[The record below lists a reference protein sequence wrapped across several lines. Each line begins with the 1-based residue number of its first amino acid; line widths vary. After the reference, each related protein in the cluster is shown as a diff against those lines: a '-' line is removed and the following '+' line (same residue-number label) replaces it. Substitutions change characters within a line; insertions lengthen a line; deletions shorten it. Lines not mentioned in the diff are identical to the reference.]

1 MLDSIL
7 NSLSL
12 VITTFGSMIVIP
24 IILFI
29 ISLAFGIKLS
39 KAFQTALFAGIGLTG
54 YSFLIGAYMPVVTP
68 VIENMVRESGINL
81 PVVDLGWQMSAIVAY
96 STRAGMIYLAL
107 GIIVPLVMFIT
118 GWTNVF
124 QPSGLWDLYNI
135 IVWGSL
141 IYVVTNDMFLSIAL
155 MFVIQLWASTF
166 FEIEAK
172 RWSTYYKYPNCT
184 KVQQH
189 GADPIPFAIL
199 SNWILNKLGAYKIRW
214 KPDDLKQRLGFI
226 GDPIVLGFFLG
237 FAIGVL
243 GNLSRLGT
251 LEGWG
256 QIALVAIATSA
267 VMAIFPRVAAIF
279 AQAFTYLSAASRKF
293 AKDKGREEIYIG
305 VDDASGYG
313 EAATLMSG
321 IILIPLLLLLAV
333 ILPGNKVL
341 PLVDLV
347 SIPFTIESFVAMSNG
362 NVFKTVVS
370 AFLWYI
376 PGLIVATLAAPL
388 FTDVY
393 NSVATQASTTGVTSL
408 IIMNKPIWGGMT
420 QAVMNWGWIAVVIL
434 FGIYLV
440 GTLIYKKNKVKVTDW
455 IEKQAALDVIED

>member
-1 MLDSIL
+1 MLENIL
-7 NSLSL
+7 NGLST
-12 VITTFGSMIVIP
+12 VINTFGSMIVIP
-24 IILFI
+24 IILFV
-29 ISLAFGIKLS
+29 ISLAFGVKLN
-39 KAFQTALFAGIGLTG
+39 KAFQSALFAGIGLTG
-54 YSFLIGAYMPVVTP
+54 YSFLIGAYMPIMTP
-68 VIENMVRESGINL
+68 VIENMIKESGVNL

-96 STRAGMIYLAL
+96 STKAGMIYLAL
-107 GIIVPLVMFIT
+107 GIVVPLIMFLT

-141 IYVVTNDMFLSIAL
+141 VYVVTNDMFLSIAL
-155 MFVIQLWASTF
+155 MLVIQLWASTF
-166 FEIEAK
+166 FEMEAK

-189 GADPIPFAIL
+189 GADPIPFAII
-199 SNWILNKLGAYKIRW
+199 SNYVLNKLGAYKIRW
-214 KPDDLKQRLGFI
+214 KPDDLKDRLGFM
-226 GDPIVLGFFLG
+226 GDPIVLGFLLG
-237 FAIGVL
+237 FAIGIL
-243 GNLSRLGT
+243 GNLTRLGT
-251 LEGWG
+251 LAGWG
-256 QIALVAIATSA
+256 QILLVAMATAA

-279 AQAFTYLSAASRKF
+279 AQAFTYLSAASRSF

-321 IILIPLLLLLAV
+321 IILIPLLLLMAL

-376 PGLIVATLAAPL
+376 PGFIVMTLSAPL
-388 FTDVY
+388 FTSVY
-393 NSVATQASTTGVTSL
+393 NSVATEASTTGVTSL

-420 QAVMNWGWIAVVIL
+420 QAVLNWGWIAVAVL
-434 FGIYLV
+434 LLVYLV
-440 GTLIYKKNKVKVTDW
+440 GTLIYKKHKIKVTNW
-455 IEKQAALDVIED
+455 LEEQAALDVI